1 MFLSR
6 KYVIIANYDKCLS
19 PLLQFYSINSF
30 KKLRRHAHT
39 DIPRPNFDEY
49 RRKDTETKITDER
62 RALRSIVSFTSWVAG
77 LYAFKAHLL
86 HNIEFLSASRDVIA
100 EAQTEVKL
108 NGIPEGKV
116 SVVKWRGKPVFVFHR
131 TQSLIEQERAVSLS
145 ILRDPETDDDRVKRP
160 EWLIVVAICTH
171 LGCVPVPNAGMIPG
185 GFYCPCHGSH
195 FDAAGRIRKGPAMTN
210 MEIPEYKFINDHSI
224 IIG

>member
-62 RALRSIVSFTSWVAG
+62 RALRSIVSF
-77 LYAFKAHLL
+77 K
-86 HNIEFLSASRDVIA
+86 FLSASRDVIA